1 MRILIVGN
9 GGREHALAWALARS
23 PKAPELFIAPGNP
36 GTAQLGRNVDIG
48 SSQIDELLRFAKS
61 EQIDLTVVGPE
72 QPLVDGLVDAF
83 EAAGLA
89 VMGPSAAAA
98 RLEGSK
104 AFAKAFMD
112 RHGIP
117 TAAYRAFRS
126 EDYEA
131 ARDYLK
137 MVGAPVVLKASGLAA
152 GKGAVVCE
160 TLADAEEVLRSMLV
174 EDAFGSAGREVVIEE
189 FMRGEEVSV
198 FALTDGAHYIL
209 LPPAQ
214 DHKRVGEG
222 DTGPNT
228 GGMGAYAPAP
238 IATPALLQRICRE
251 IIEPTI
257 AGMAGEGYPYKG
269 VLYCGLMITEDGPKV
284 VEYNCRFGD
293 PEAQVLLPLLDTDLV
308 SLFQRLVEGRLQEV
322 AIRTRAGAAA
332 CVVAASEGYPGS
344 YPSGRPIYGLDQAS
358 ELEDVVI
365 FQAGTKPGGETG
377 VVTAGGRV
385 LGVTGIGD
393 ELSDA
398 LDRAYK
404 ALDRIHFDGIHFRRD
419 IGWRGLERLASS

>member
-160 TLADAEEVLRSMLV
+160 MLADAEEVLRSMLV

-214 DHKRVGEG
+214 DHKRVG
-222 DTGPNT
+222 
-228 GGMGAYAPAP
+228 
-238 IATPALLQRICRE
+238 R
-251 IIEPTI
+251 
-257 AGMAGEGYPYKG
+257 
-269 VLYCGLMITEDGPKV
+269 
-284 VEYNCRFGD
+284 
-293 PEAQVLLPLLDTDLV
+293 
-308 SLFQRLVEGRLQEV
+308 
-322 AIRTRAGAAA
+322 AIRGRTRVGWALTLLRPLRRRCCCSGSAVRSSSRRLRVWLARDTRIKA
-332 CVVAASEGYPGS
+332 CC
-344 YPSGRPIYGLDQAS
+344 
-358 ELEDVVI
+358 
-365 FQAGTKPGGETG
+365 
-377 VVTAGGRV
+377 TAG
-385 LGVTGIGD
+385 
-393 ELSDA
+393 S
-398 LDRAYK
+398 
-404 ALDRIHFDGIHFRRD
+404 
-419 IGWRGLERLASS
+419 

>member
-1 MRILIVGN
+1 
-9 GGREHALAWALARS
+9 
-23 PKAPELFIAPGNP
+23 
-36 GTAQLGRNVDIG
+36 
-48 SSQIDELLRFAKS
+48 
-61 EQIDLTVVGPE
+61 
-72 QPLVDGLVDAF
+72 
-83 EAAGLA
+83 
-89 VMGPSAAAA
+89 
-98 RLEGSK
+98 
-104 AFAKAFMD
+104 
-112 RHGIP
+112 
-117 TAAYRAFRS
+117 
-126 EDYEA
+126 
-131 ARDYLK
+131 
-137 MVGAPVVLKASGLAA
+137 
-152 GKGAVVCE
+152 
-160 TLADAEEVLRSMLV
+160 
-174 EDAFGSAGREVVIEE
+174 
-189 FMRGEEVSV
+189 
-198 FALTDGAHYIL
+198 
-209 LPPAQ
+209 
-214 DHKRVGEG
+214 
-222 DTGPNT
+222 
-228 GGMGAYAPAP
+228 
-238 IATPALLQRICRE
+238 
-251 IIEPTI
+251 
-257 AGMAGEGYPYKG
+257 
-269 VLYCGLMITEDGPKV
+269 MITEDGPKV

-404 ALDRIHFDGIHFRRD
+404 ALDRIHFDGMHFRRD